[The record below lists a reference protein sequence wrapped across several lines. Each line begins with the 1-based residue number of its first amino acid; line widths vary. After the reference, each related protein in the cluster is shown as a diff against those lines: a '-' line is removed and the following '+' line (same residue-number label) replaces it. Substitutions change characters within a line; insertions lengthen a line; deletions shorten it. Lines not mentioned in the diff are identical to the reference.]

1 MNVYD
6 KAFEKYFKTKN
17 EGTFT
22 SKGIWV
28 IKIHLAEIYG
38 WEWNAKDFEVLCA
51 NIDLSKWYQLRDLS
65 DLEVLKT
72 RRLNQDKEMLKVM
85 KSSIAING

>member
-1 MNVYD
+1 MNVSD

-17 EGTFT
+17 ENTFT

-28 IKIHLAEIYG
+28 IKIHLAEING

-51 NIDLSKWYQLRDLS
+51 DIDLTKWYQLRDLT

-72 RRLNQDKEMLKVM
+72 RRLNKDKEILKVM
-85 KSSIAING
+85 KSSIVING

>member
-1 MNVYD
+1 MSVSD

-17 EGTFT
+17 ENTFT
-22 SKGIWV
+22 SKGIWI
-28 IKIHLAEIYG
+28 IKLHLAEISG
-38 WEWNAKDFEVLCA
+38 WDWDAKDFEVLCA

-72 RRLNQDKEMLKVM
+72 RRVNQNKEILKVM
-85 KSSIAING
+85 KSSIVING